1 MSVNPIALFLVMLIL
16 LGVLSNN
23 GAITLS
29 ATILLLIQQT
39 MLAKYL
45 PILDKYA
52 LNAGIVLLMIGVLS
66 PIVSGKTKLPE
77 LSSFLNI
84 KMMAAIIIGIGVAWI
99 AGRGVPLISTQ
110 PLLVVGL
117 LIGTIVGVAF
127 LGGIPV
133 GPLIAAG
140 ILSLLI
146 EKV

>member
-1 MSVNPIALFLVMLIL
+1 MNVNPIALFLVMLIL

-39 MLAKYL
+39 MLVKYL

-77 LSSFLNI
+77 LSTFLNV
-84 KMMAAIIIGIGVAWI
+84 KMMAAVIIGIGVAWI
-99 AGRGVPLISTQ
+99 AGRGVPLMSTQ

-117 LIGTIVGVAF
+117 LIGTIIGVAF

>member
-39 MLAKYL
+39 MLVKYL

-77 LSSFLNI
+77 LSTFLNV
-84 KMMAAIIIGIGVAWI
+84 KMMAAVIIGIGVAWI
-99 AGRGVPLISTQ
+99 AGRGVPLMSTQ

-117 LIGTIVGVAF
+117 LIGTIIGVAF

>member
-77 LSSFLNI
+77 LSTFLNV
-84 KMMAAIIIGIGVAWI
+84 KMMAAVIIGIGVAWI
-99 AGRGVPLISTQ
+99 AGRGVPLMSTQ

-117 LIGTIVGVAF
+117 LIGTIIGVAF

>member
-1 MSVNPIALFLVMLIL
+1 MSVNPIALFLVMLIS